1 MKYNQGYIPK
11 INYWVEKLLKAG
23 TPLEQAKALSKVR
36 YFQKRHKEVY
46 GEIVTMDGQAIP
58 VTNEV
63 IAGVDFSESLSQLK
77 NL

>member
-23 TPLEQAKALSKVR
+23 TPLEQANALSKVR

-46 GEIVTMDGQAIP
+46 GSVPTIHDLSY
-58 VTNEV
+58 
-63 IAGVDFSESLSQLK
+63 GVE
-77 NL
+77 